1 MKAGVQ
7 LKKQLANQE
16 EEKNTA
22 ITTIKEEYE
31 QKLEDLQNQL
41 HAKEENVKEVNE

>member
-16 EEKNTA
+16 
-22 ITTIKEEYE
+22 EEYE